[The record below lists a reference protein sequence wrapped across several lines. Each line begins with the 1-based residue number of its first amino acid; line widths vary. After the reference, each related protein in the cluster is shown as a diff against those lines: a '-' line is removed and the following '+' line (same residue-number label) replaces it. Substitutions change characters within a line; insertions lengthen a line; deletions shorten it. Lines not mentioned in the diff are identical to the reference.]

1 MIQNWYFTKWQ
12 IGEIESQSNLSKH
25 SSSAESCTNILLYIK
40 ESTKVLLYLKE
51 KLLHHWQVSVFN
63 YSCLVRYRFDH
74 FGQAAI
80 SRNVKSVLG
89 WLASFLVLGWNVF
102 SFLLCVV
109 LAGFLWFS
117 RGCGRISLLML
128 SKHPREG
135 FKAEQG
141 VDMLA
146 SHVASSQY
154 SLAWWICLGWVG

>member
-63 YSCLVRYRFDH
+63 YSCTLF
-74 FGQAAI
+74 AM

-102 SFLLCVV
+102 SFLLCMV